1 MIKKIFI
8 LMLVVASVCAC
19 ESKEEKE
26 FLDLMAHTEF
36 YDGVEDYLS
45 FRDGFKTMAEEIEG
59 DEYKFRL
66 SNVYERNGTYIGI
79 YVYHTKDESSYYDDG
94 AYTLFGFFL
103 TGDDFGHEGN
113 IKLYAYLEDDDISEL
128 DTSFDNLF
136 DELFN
141 YGEIIG
147 KVNKDKKVSSK
158 NRDKNEDYSNGW
170 EYIKETL
177 QYDGS
182 LVSERYEKYFDNK
195 DGDFIVKIE
204 IDGSEF
210 SITQVDNLMYIQIDL
225 NDGKAYSFATS
236 FISLDG
242 QSAKALIKKAEN
254 YVKIVKSK
262 EGNTK
267 QVKMMQ
273 EIINRA
279 KNY

>member
-45 FRDGFKTMAEEIEG
+45 FRDGFKTIVEEIEG

-141 YGEIIG
+141 YGKIIG

-158 NRDKNEDYSNGW
+158 NRYKNEDNSNGW

-182 LVSERYEKYFDNK
+182 LLSERYEKYFENK
-195 DGDFIVKIE
+195 DGDFIVQIE
-204 IDGSEF
+204 IDGSKFSINQVDTLNGIYINLDEGRIFSLSTGEF
-210 SITQVDNLMYIQIDL
+210 SLGSQAAN
-225 NDGKAYSFATS
+225 G
-236 FISLDG
+236 
-242 QSAKALIKKAEN
+242 LIKRVEA
-254 YVKIVKSK
+254 YIKIIKSK

-279 KNY
+279 KKY